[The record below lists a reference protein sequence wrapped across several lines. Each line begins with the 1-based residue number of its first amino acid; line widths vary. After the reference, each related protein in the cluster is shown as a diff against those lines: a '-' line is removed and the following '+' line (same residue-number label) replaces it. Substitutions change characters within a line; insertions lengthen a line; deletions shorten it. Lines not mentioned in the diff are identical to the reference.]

1 MADEF
6 IKLKRKTPVLKVAP
20 IVVTPVTKK
29 PKEKSNQPK
38 FKKGSWKHW
47 LYKKLKKMYIPK
59 SVEKFHD
66 TKLENYV
73 IYSDTK
79 PRLMISSSK
88 LTKST
93 IEKLEKKYKNPYLL
107 INSGEDMFT
116 KVSLDSYK
124 KLLGIDKIIIQFEF
138 SVTDD
143 GEDPYTVDEQ
153 LIQIDSINKLFYY
166 LNGESFRIGGLYELQ
181 AKISFYSMY
190 DIKHK
195 IMVHRK
201 DGTVET
207 YKNDIN
213 KFIKA
218 YGLRLI

>member
-6 IKLKRKTPVLKVAP
+6 IKLKRKNPVLKVAP

-29 PKEKSNQPK
+29 TKNKPEEPK

-124 KLLGIDKIIIQFEF
+124 KLLGIDKIVIQFEIV
-138 SVTDD
+138 VTDD
-143 GEDPYTVDEQ
+143 DDPYTADDQ

-166 LNGESFRIGGLYELQ
+166 LNGENFRISGLYDLQ
-181 AKISFYSMY
+181 AKISFYSTY